1 MPLYT
6 YQCDHHGEFS
16 AWGQMSESE
25 APQPCPDCE
34 QPAQRALAHPAVGS
48 RSASGGEAAGGGESA
63 CASGPSFGGHCCG
76 AGCVH

>member
-6 YQCDHHGEFS
+6 YQCDRHGEFS
-16 AWGQMSESE
+16 AWGQMSESDT
-25 APQPCPDCE
+25 PQPCPDCE
-34 QPAQRALAHPAVGS
+34 QPAPRALAHPAVGS
-48 RSASGGEAAGGGESA
+48 RSSAGGDAAGGESA